1 MAKCSHC
8 QQRKAKRLCPALG
21 SSLCSLCCGRL
32 REKELHCPPAC
43 PYLSQHKPYQENKV
57 IQKKGTF
64 SEKVLD
70 DERLA
75 WLILNI
81 DAALK
86 EFGTRSPDF
95 SDKDAVL
102 ALEYAKSRLEKGP
115 SLIRLAQDEG
125 SVKNEAGEAVL
136 QSLDQC
142 RFQRKI
148 ILPQSLEMYSLEEK
162 VKCLENT
169 ILAIKHLARGRL
181 EGRAYLQD
189 IDRRLARLQDSS
201 SQDKIITSF

>member
-1 MAKCSHC
+1 MASCSHC

-21 SSLCSLCCGRL
+21 SPLCPLCCGRL

-43 PYLSQHKPYQENKV
+43 PYLSRHKPYQENRV

-64 SEKVLD
+64 SEEVLN

-81 DAALK
+81 EASLK
-86 EFGTRSPDF
+86 EFGERRLEF
-95 SDKDAVL
+95 VDKDAVL

-115 SLIRLAQDEG
+115 SLLVLAKDEG

-136 QSLDQC
+136 QSLTQC

-148 ILPQSLEMYSLEEK
+148 ILPQNLEMYSREEK
-162 VKCLENT
+162 IKCLENT
-169 ILAIKHLARGRL
+169 ILAVKHLARGQL

-189 IDRRLARLQDSS
+189 IDRRLARLQGSS
-201 SQDKIITSF
+201 GQDKIITST